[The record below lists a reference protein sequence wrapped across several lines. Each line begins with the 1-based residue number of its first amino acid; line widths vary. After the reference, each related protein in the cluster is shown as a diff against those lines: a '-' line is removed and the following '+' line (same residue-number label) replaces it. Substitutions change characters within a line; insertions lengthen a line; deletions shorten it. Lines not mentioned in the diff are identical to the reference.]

1 MLKSNNTKLTA
12 VLAVTVFATLMTFG
26 PTTSNFQ
33 NAFAHYGVDI
43 DQCKD
48 DEDYYEDNEGA
59 CDKNL
64 KAHYGDDYDGD
75 FGSKTIDDN
84 DDNDDNDNGGNGNSA
99 SQGIG
104 QSQSSKQNS
113 QCVSGD
119 DTNDSCNN
127 VSVQNQDNDGN
138 NALGQQGGNGKK
150 GKGGNDADQGIGQS
164 QSSKQNSQCVSGGS
178 LGNSCNNVSVQNQDN
193 DGNNAAAQDGGNC
206 KKGKG
211 GNDANQGIGQDQDS
225 EQNSQC
231 VSGEDAT
238 VSCNNVSFQ
247 NQVNSG
253 NNALAQD

>member
-12 VLAVTVFATLMTFG
+12 VLVVAVFATLMTFG
-26 PTTSNFQ
+26 PTTTNFQ

-48 DEDYYEDNEGA
+48 DQDYYEDNEEA

-64 KAHYGDDYDGD
+64 RAHYDDDYDGD
-75 FGSKTIDDN
+75 FGSKIIDDN
-84 DDNDDNDNGGNGNSA
+84 DDNGNGNSA

-113 QCVSGD
+113 QCVSGG

-150 GKGGNDADQGIGQS
+150 GNGGNDADQGIGQS
-164 QSSKQNSQCVSGGS
+164 QSSK
-178 LGNSCNNVSVQNQDN
+178 
-193 DGNNAAAQDGGNC
+193 
-206 KKGKG
+206 
-211 GNDANQGIGQDQDS
+211 
-225 EQNSQC
+225 QNSQC

>member
-1 MLKSNNTKLTA
+1 MLKSIDTKLTA
-12 VLAVTVFATLMTFG
+12 VLAVAVFATLITLG

-84 DDNDDNDNGGNGNSA
+84 DDNDNGGNGNSA

-138 NALGQQGGNGKK
+138 NAAAQDGGHGKK
-150 GKGGNDADQGIGQS
+150 GKGGNDAD
-164 QSSKQNSQCVSGGS
+164 
-178 LGNSCNNVSVQNQDN
+178 
-193 DGNNAAAQDGGNC
+193 
-206 KKGKG
+206 
-211 GNDANQGIGQDQDS
+211 QGIGQDQDS